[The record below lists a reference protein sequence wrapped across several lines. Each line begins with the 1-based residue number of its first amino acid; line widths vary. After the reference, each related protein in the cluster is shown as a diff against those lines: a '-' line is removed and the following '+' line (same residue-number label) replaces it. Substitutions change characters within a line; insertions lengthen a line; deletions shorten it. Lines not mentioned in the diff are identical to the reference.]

1 MGSKSHGTWAQFHED
16 IHDHPKT
23 VAIAAALVKLG
34 VPEAWSADVAVAQLH
49 RLACWAIRDGNDGRV
64 GHLTATRFA
73 MILRW
78 PRGGAERLLAAW
90 NASGFFD
97 DAGTPTARIHDFG
110 DYFWHILRKR
120 VPGAR
125 PAPDSDLSEA
135 ESGAHPAPNR
145 RPTGAEPAPNR
156 QPKGARPAPK
166 GGSHA
171 RPRAHDPEFRNTGT
185 TPPTPLVASAA
196 PEDKGGGEP
205 LPEPS
210 RTAANAPQAAAE
222 GTDTPSLIAAAWNA
236 ARARRGLPPVSAADL
251 GPALDV
257 LAKAAP
263 GDPVGQ
269 AALAA
274 AYVGLDDDWLAE
286 RGWAPW
292 ALRNRVDAL
301 LVARRSRTVTPPVH
315 ASEAIVLP
323 RVPGATAAELR
334 PYARPAS
341 QPFTAAEE
349 EEIAERIRGSRAPA
363 APSTPRWRPAVAEG
377 AAP

>member
-1 MGSKSHGTWAQFHED
+1 MGTKNGTWVPSYQSFDDHE
-16 IHDHPKT
+16 KT
-23 VAIAAALVKLG
+23 ARLSASLVGLG
-34 VPEAWSADVAVAQLH
+34 VPESFASDVVWGQWK
-49 RLACWAIRDGNDGRV
+49 RLAFWLLANGTDGR
-64 GHLTATRFA
+64 LLATTPRAFA
-73 MILRW
+73 HILRW
-78 PRGGAERLLAAW
+78 DDVRKAKALWDAWMDSGFIDEPNTENARLHDFREAFAHIISARERSANLRARKYAVDQNSSRTVRELSENDSRTVRPPRVR
-90 NASGFFD
+90 ASGPD
-97 DAGTPTARIHDFG
+97 RTNIPLPPSAT
-110 DYFWHILRKR
+110 
-120 VPGAR
+120 VP
-125 PAPDSDLSEA
+125 
-135 ESGAHPAPNR
+135 HP
-145 RPTGAEPAPNR
+145 G
-156 QPKGARPAPK
+156 Q
-166 GGSHA
+166 
-171 RPRAHDPEFRNTGT
+171 
-185 TPPTPLVASAA
+185 
-196 PEDKGGGEP
+196 GGGIEP
-205 LPEPS
+205 EPSPS
-210 RTAANAPQAAAE
+210 RTAEGAPPTAPKPTETRSE

-236 ARARRGLPPVSAADL
+236 ARARRGLPPVDAADL

-263 GDPVGQ
+263 GEPAAQ
-269 AALAA
+269 ADLAA

-363 APSTPRWRPAVAEG
+363 APSTPRWRPAVAAAEG